1 MNKTRFLLTLS
12 LAITALLLA
21 ACGTPPVNN
30 WPGLSVDSEKAYLA
44 AGAHVYAVEL
54 STGSE
59 AWRYPTEP
67 NNKHQFFIAPSLTPD
82 GQLLV
87 GSAGTEHVF
96 ISLDPATG
104 KENWAAPFLGSKG
117 PWMAAPLVF
126 EDQIYAP
133 NADGTLYILDL
144 QGSLVDS
151 IELGGSLWSKPVT
164 DGRLVYVASLDHH
177 LHIIDPSLNENI
189 NTVDMGGAIPGGATA
204 AADGVYVGSFTGR
217 LEAVSSSGQNQTLAE
232 SEDWIWG
239 APALKDDTLYFADLG
254 GRVYSLDLIK
264 DVQNWSDIKPNGP
277 IAASLLPVDDM
288 VVIVTE
294 SGEVYAYDPQ
304 GKEIWPRPYAAGG
317 NLYTSPVAAADL
329 ILVAPYHA
337 EYLLIAL
344 DREGRLVWEFPP
356 KEANQ

>member
-1 MNKTRFLLTLS
+1 LNKTRFLLTLS

-44 AGAHVYAVEL
+44 AGTHVYAVEL

-59 AWRYPTEP
+59 VWRYPTEP
-67 NNKHQFFIAPSLTPD
+67 NNKHQFFTAPSLTPD

-133 NADGTLYILDL
+133 NADGTLYVLDL